1 MYKFYIDGVMLPIAP
16 SYLKVKIDNK
26 DETVDLVN
34 GGTLSILNSP
44 GLTTFSFDFI
54 LPAYPIGNNFSEFHE
69 PDYYTRKLELLKLGK
84 KPFQFVVIRTDDSN
98 MSVVHNLNDTNIQV
112 SLNEYQITEDADSY
126 GFHKLVSMSLQEY
139 QLHTTKSD
147 VEIDSNGGTI
157 TVPEPE
163 RNITV
168 YQYTTEVVSGTT
180 HKVKEGDTFQ
190 SISQQWYGT
199 MDYWEAIAKYNGL
212 DPNTELKEGMYLS
225 MSKGEIEVEAEEID
239 EEHEEEQKKD
249 YETASNSAI
258 IDAILK
264 TMPGTNNIM
273 LIKEYGIS
281 DELNNE
287 LGKVAKGFNDGMKN
301 LTGWWPW

>member
-54 LPAYPIGNNFSEFHE
+54 LPAYPIGNNFGEFHE
-69 PDYYTRKLELLKLGK
+69 PDYYTRKLELLKLDK
-84 KPFQFVVIRTDDSN
+84 KPFQFVVTRTDDSN

-126 GFHKLVSMSLQEY
+126 GFHKLVSISLQEY

-225 MSKGEIEVEAEEID
+225 MSKGEIEIEAEEID
-239 EEHEEEQKKD
+239 KEHEEEQKKD
-249 YETASNSAI
+249 YETASNSDF
-258 IDAILK
+258 IDIYLK
-264 TMPGTNNIM
+264 VTGHSGIA
-273 LIKEYGIS
+273 LGREYGVNDKI
-281 DELNNE
+281 NGE

>member
-1 MYKFYIDGVMLPIAP
+1 MYKFYIDGEMLPIAP

-126 GFHKLVSMSLQEY
+126 GFHKLVSISLQEY
-139 QLHTTKSD
+139 QLHATKSD

-249 YETASNSAI
+249 YETASNSAV

-281 DELNNE
+281 DELNN
-287 LGKVAKGFNDGMKN
+287 DGMKN